1 MSRIH
6 GLKSGKTL
14 KIFRG
19 HTSFVND
26 CTFNLDGTR
35 VISASSDGTFKVW
48 DTKTTDCISTFS
60 PMLAGGQPVQT
71 AIHNILNN
79 PKNAEELIL
88 CNKSP
93 KLFIVNMKGQVN
105 TLHLCSHSFVSFIH
119 SLYNSLITFHWLTS
133 NDWWDWMQTVKT
145 FASGKAVGGDFVCC
159 TVSPRGEWLYG
170 IADDG
175 TLYSFNM
182 NNGIC
187 SQL

>member
-1 MSRIH
+1 LIGLLSNMSRIH

-35 VISASSDGTFKVW
+35 IISASSDGTFKVW

-93 KLFIVNMKGQVN
+93 KLFIVNMKGQVH
-105 TLHLCSHSFVSFIH
+105 TLHSFSHSSSILTLFLYSYTHSFIH
-119 SLYNSLITFHWLTS
+119 STIPSSH
-133 NDWWDWMQTVKT
+133 
-145 FASGKAVGGDFVCC
+145 
-159 TVSPRGEWLYG
+159 VSF
-170 IADDG
+170 D
-175 TLYSFNM
+175 
-182 NNGIC
+182 
-187 SQL
+187 